1 MKKLLLGATALFLM
15 VSCGGKDNQNNITSD
30 SATTLDL
37 AENTTSQQTDSLAT
51 DSISTPQEPQEEI
64 KAENRENSKKFYAA
78 IPNYKKF
85 FSETG
90 LGDLDRYLKSLGY
103 KGSTRTVSTFDGPE
117 LRGNFKFEDGEKSI
131 SIQYRELMGG
141 MDSKITIVGD
151 EQTLSDF
158 YKKAKKL
165 KGEDDWW
172 QCDVYKKGNTVFI
185 EGGMD

>member
-1 MKKLLLGATALFLM
+1 MKKLLGATALFLM
-15 VSCGGKDNQNNITSD
+15 VSCGGKDNQNNITAD

-51 DSISTPQEPQEEI
+51 GSISTPQEPQEEI

-85 FSETG
+85 FSEAG

-103 KGSTRTVSTFDGPE
+103 KGSTRTVSTIDGPE

-131 SIQYRELMGG
+131 SIKYSQLMGG
-141 MDSKITIVGD
+141 MNSQITITGD
-151 EQTLSDF
+151 EKALSDF

-165 KGEDDWW
+165 QGKDVWW
-172 QCDVYKKGNTVFI
+172 VCKVSKKGNTVI
-185 EGGMD
+185 IDGGMD